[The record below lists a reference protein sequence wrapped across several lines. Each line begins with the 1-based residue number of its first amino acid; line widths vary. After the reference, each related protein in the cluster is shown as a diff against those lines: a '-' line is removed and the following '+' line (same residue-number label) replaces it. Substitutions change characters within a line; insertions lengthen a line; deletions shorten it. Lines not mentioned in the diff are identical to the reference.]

1 MNKMKT
7 LKLHAG
13 VLLIWF
19 MISLSTTIS
28 DIFIIGRIFRSIF
41 MTNIMN
47 KYQLEMFLLLLRHC
61 ILMFFSKDSSNQSSF
76 IAV

>member
-13 VLLIWF
+13 VMLISF

-47 KYQLEMFLLLLRHC
+47 KYQLEMFVLLLRHC
-61 ILMFFSKDSSNQSSF
+61 TSNVFF
-76 IAV
+76 